1 MTEFVN
7 IRVVIN
13 DGNFEKFCDKY
24 GIECP
29 EQYDLGGAID
39 NVEQDIYDMCY
50 AKDSENSIDGLLA
63 KAVKKDIAENY
74 AEREYEVTVSTRE
87 FVTRTYTVCI
97 EATDEDDAKEKAIE
111 YIENNAG
118 EGYDDEDFDGLD
130 DANVEDIELA

>member
-29 EQYDLGGAID
+29 ENYDLGGAID

-50 AKDSENSIDGLLA
+50 AKDNENSIDGLLA
-63 KAVKKDIAENY
+63 KAVKRDIIENY
-74 AEREYEVTVSTRE
+74 STREYEVRIETRE
-87 FVTRTYTVCI
+87 YVTRTYYYTV
-97 EATDEDDAKEKAIE
+97 EAKNEDEARDMAVERC
-111 YIENNAG
+111 ENDGG
-118 EGYDDEDFDGLD
+118 EGYDDEDFDGFDSLTATD
-130 DANVEDIELA
+130 VTEV